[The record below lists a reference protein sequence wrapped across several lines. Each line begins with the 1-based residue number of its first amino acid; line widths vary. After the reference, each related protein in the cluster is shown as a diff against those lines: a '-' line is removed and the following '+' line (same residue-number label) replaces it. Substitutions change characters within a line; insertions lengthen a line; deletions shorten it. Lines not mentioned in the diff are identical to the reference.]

1 METPMVYAVSDTSKP
16 NAAGRM
22 ARARAPTVRT
32 AARSSHIT
40 IHWPRLI
47 ALGLNTTA
55 WILIIVIVRAFLRL

>member
-16 NAAGRM
+16 NAAGRT
-22 ARARAPTVRT
+22 ARARAPTARA
-32 AARSSHIT
+32 AARSGHIT

-47 ALGLNTTA
+47 ALGLNAAA